1 MRHELKSW
9 PKYFGVVLDGT
20 KTFEIRKND
29 RNFQVGDGLLLKEW
43 DPETTFYSG
52 RTILVSV
59 PYIATHCQALPVSDI
74 VVMSIL
80 KTIETNTDAKPST
93 TELPIPLQSVRR

>member
-9 PKYFGVVLDGT
+9 PKYFQAVRDGL

-29 RNFQVGDGLLLKEW
+29 RNFKVGDELFLREW
-43 DPETTFYSG
+43 DPETEVYSG
-52 RTILVSV
+52 RTMSLYV

-74 VVMSIL
+74 VVMSVL
-80 KTIETNTDAKPST
+80 LMSTREQVPSMS
-93 TELPIPLQSVRR
+93 LVPAA